1 MDNRAVVI
9 LKIFK
14 RNFQVDLEIPLNITA
29 NDLVVAL
36 NDAYEL
42 GIDVLDIKQCY
53 LKCENPIALL
63 KGKKTLRE
71 YGVRNGTVI
80 NFTE

>member
-1 MDNRAVVI
+1 MNNKAVVI
-9 LKIFK
+9 LKIYK
-14 RNFQVDLEIPLNITA
+14 RNFEVDLEIPLNITA
-29 NDLVVAL
+29 NDLVIAL
-36 NDAYEL
+36 NEAYTL

-53 LKCENPIALL
+53 LKSENPIALL
-63 KGKKTLRE
+63 KGNKTLKE